1 MNSIF
6 KIQAEYQQIVNEL
19 IENGGNLTPELELAL
34 QITKDNFHSK
44 SENYAYITKQ
54 FDAEMDIIDA
64 EIKRLQQAKKTRE
77 KAIERLK
84 ANIEMAMITFEVDKI
99 ETPLIKISFR
109 KSESV
114 EVEDVNTLPA
124 LYKVVKVSE
133 SADKLKIK
141 DAIKSGEIIEGCS
154 IKTNR
159 NLQIK

>member
-1 MNSIF
+1 MNIF

-19 IENGGNLTPELELAL
+19 IENGGEITSELELAL

-44 SENYAYITKQ
+44 SENYGYITKQ
-54 FDAEMDIIDA
+54 FDAEMDIIDN

-84 ANIEMAMITFEVDKI
+84 ANIEMAMNTFDVDKI

-114 EVEDVNTLPA
+114 EVEDVNNLPNEF
-124 LYKVVKVSE
+124 KVIKLTE
-133 SADKLKIK
+133 TADKLKIK
-141 DAIKSGEIIEGCS
+141 DAIKSGILIEGCS

>member
-1 MNSIF
+1 MTIF
-6 KIQAEYQQIVNEL
+6 KIQAEYQQLVNEL
-19 IENGGNLTPELELAL
+19 IENGAELTPELDLKL

-44 SENYAYITKQ
+44 SESYAFITRQ
-54 FDAEMDIIDA
+54 FDAEMDIIDN

-84 ANIEMAMITFEVDKI
+84 ANIEMAMNTFEVDKI

-114 EVEDVNTLPA
+114 EVEDINNLPA
-124 LYKVVKVSE
+124 LYKVIKVSE

-141 DAIKSGEIIEGCS
+141 DAIKSGILIEGCS
-154 IKTNR
+154 IKNNR
-159 NLQIK
+159 NLNIK

>member
-1 MNSIF
+1 MTIF

-19 IENGGNLTPELELAL
+19 IDNGGNLTPELELAM

-44 SENYAYITKQ
+44 SENYAFITRQ
-54 FDAEMDIIDA
+54 FDSEMDIIDN

-84 ANIEMAMITFEVDKI
+84 ANIEMAMNTFEVDKI

-114 EVEDVNTLPA
+114 EVEDVNNLPA

-133 SADKLKIK
+133 TADKLKIK
-141 DAIKSGEIIEGCS
+141 DAIKSGILIEGCYL
-154 IKTNR
+154 KTNR
-159 NLQIK
+159 NLQIR

>member
-1 MNSIF
+1 MNIF
-6 KIQAEYQQIVNEL
+6 KIQSEYQQIVTQL
-19 IENGGNLTPELELAL
+19 IENGGELTPELELAM

-44 SENYAYITKQ
+44 SENYAFITRQ
-54 FDAEMDIIDA
+54 FDAEMDIIDN

-84 ANIEMAMITFEVDKI
+84 ANIEMAMNTFEVDKI

-114 EVEDVNTLPA
+114 EVEDVNNLPA

-133 SADKLKIK
+133 TADKLKIK
-141 DAIKSGEIIEGCS
+141 DAIKSGILIDGCS

-159 NLQIK
+159 NLQIR

>member
-19 IENGGNLTPELELAL
+19 IDNGGQLTSELELAL

-54 FDAEMDIIDA
+54 FNA
-64 EIKRLQQAKKTRE
+64 EINIINEEVKRLEQSRKVRE
-77 KAIERLK
+77 KAINRLK
-84 ANIEMAMITFEVDKI
+84 TNIEMAMITFEVDKI

-114 EVEDVNTLPA
+114 EVEDINTLPA

-141 DAIKSGEIIEGCS
+141 DAIKSGILIEGCS
-154 IKTNR
+154 IKVNK

>member
-1 MNSIF
+1 MNIF
-6 KIQAEYQQIVNEL
+6 KIQSEYQQIVTQL
-19 IENGGNLTPELELAL
+19 IKNGGELTPELELAM

-44 SENYAYITKQ
+44 SENYAFITRQ

-114 EVEDVNTLPA
+114 EVEDVNQLPNE
-124 LYKVVKVSE
+124 YKVIKVTE
-133 SADKLKIK
+133 TADKFKIK
-141 DAIKSGEIIEGCS
+141 DAIKSGETIEGCS

-159 NLQIK
+159 NIQIK

>member
-1 MNSIF
+1 MTIF
-6 KIQAEYQQIVNEL
+6 KIQAEYQQLVNEL
-19 IENGGNLTPELELAL
+19 IENGGELTPELELAM

-44 SENYAYITKQ
+44 SENYAFITRQ
-54 FDAEMDIIDA
+54 FDAEMDIIDN

-84 ANIEMAMITFEVDKI
+84 ANIEMAMNTFEVDKI

-114 EVEDVNTLPA
+114 EVEDVNNLPNEF
-124 LYKVVKVSE
+124 KVIKLSE
-133 SADKLKIK
+133 TADKLKIK
-141 DAIKSGEIIEGCS
+141 DAIKSGILIEGCS

-159 NLQIK
+159 NLNIK

>member
-19 IENGGNLTPELELAL
+19 IDNGGCLTPDLELAL

-44 SENYAYITKQ
+44 SENYAFITRQ
-54 FDAEMDIIDA
+54 FNA
-64 EIKRLQQAKKTRE
+64 EINIINEEVKRLEQSRKVRE
-77 KAIERLK
+77 KAINRLK
-84 ANIEMAMITFEVDKI
+84 TNIEMAMITFEVDKI

-114 EVEDVNTLPA
+114 EVEDINTLPA

-133 SADKLKIK
+133 TADKLKIK
-141 DAIKSGEIIEGCS
+141 DAIKSGILIEGCS

>member
-1 MNSIF
+1 MTIF

-19 IENGGNLTPELELAL
+19 IENGAELTPELELAL

-44 SENYAYITKQ
+44 SESYAFITRQ
-54 FDAEMDIIDA
+54 FDAEMDIIDN

-84 ANIEMAMITFEVDKI
+84 ANIEMAMNTFEVDKI

-114 EVEDVNTLPA
+114 EVEDVNNLPNEF
-124 LYKVVKVSE
+124 KVIKLSE
-133 SADKLKIK
+133 TADKLKIK
-141 DAIKSGEIIEGCS
+141 DAIKSGILIEGCT

>member
-1 MNSIF
+1 MNIF
-6 KIQAEYQQIVNEL
+6 KIQSEYQQIVTQL
-19 IENGGNLTPELELAL
+19 IENGGELTPDLELAM

-44 SENYAYITKQ
+44 SESYGYCIREINYNK
-54 FDAEMDIIDA
+54 EIIEK
-64 EIKRLQQAKKTRE
+64 EIERLQKLNKSCDKTIV
-77 KAIERLK
+77 KLK

-141 DAIKSGEIIEGCS
+141 DAIKSGILIDGCS
-154 IKTNR
+154 IKVNK